1 MQTSFNANIIFD
13 DSIVELIFREGVIPS
28 QGARPVLSTLKE
40 LIESRIA
47 DWLIEALQG
56 NVRELKVRYELNG
69 QMLTATGKGES
80 GKVVTIAN
88 RIQTREEKLPEIT
101 MSEEFK
107 NLLAVHEA
115 GHAVVGI
122 TSQGILPVKTLV
134 GPLSWHR
141 GGPRV
146 VFPMTEFQTKAHL
159 LSVIETLLAGLVA
172 EELVFGKGHTSLGV
186 ERDVHHA
193 TVLAAQ
199 MITMNAMGDHIG
211 CSVPAIDQPLNI
223 HALRE
228 DDDQLKERWLSEA
241 KDMKDLVTRHYL
253 GSPEEIAQITEG
265 SVPSTFKN
273 HSTVAFKKALLRKPS
288 RIKKAS

>member
-1 MQTSFNANIIFD
+1 MSQEFNETEVKPAPVKPIRHLLNAIERSRKTS
-13 DSIVELIFREGVIPS
+13 EPS
-28 QGARPVLSTLKE
+28 SPSSTSL
-40 LIESRIA
+40 ESMKA
-47 DWLIEALQG
+47 
-56 NVRELKVRYELNG
+56 
-69 QMLTATGKGES
+69 
-80 GKVVTIAN
+80 
-88 RIQTREEKLPEIT
+88 REEKLPEIT

-122 TSQGILPVKTLV
+122 TSQGILPIKTLV

-146 VFPMTEFQTKAHL
+146 VFPTTEFQTKSHL

-228 DDDQLKERWLSEA
+228 DDDRLKEKWLSDAKDRAAETLKKQWPLFTAITQSLLTNERLTA
-241 KDMKDLVTRHYL
+241 KDMKALVSRHYL

-265 SVPSTFKN
+265 SVPSTLKN
-273 HSTVAFKKALLRKPS
+273 HSTAGFKKAFLRKPS